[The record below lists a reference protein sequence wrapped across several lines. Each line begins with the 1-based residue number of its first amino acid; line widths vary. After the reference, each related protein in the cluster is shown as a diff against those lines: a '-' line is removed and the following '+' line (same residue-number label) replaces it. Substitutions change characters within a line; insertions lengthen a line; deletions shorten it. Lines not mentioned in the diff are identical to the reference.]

1 MNNEINELCL
11 CQGNEDNT
19 VSRTEE
25 LFNFMRRLSC
35 FLFFSCYPSAPYKR
49 KIMAMELIQI
59 MINVWPVQPSSQES
73 SASMSPESCLYP
85 YSVGITSLES
95 TFLLIGSIIDSWDR
109 LRESANTRVCRVLL
123 YESVQPIEL
132 PIRDKRVQKQR

>member
-1 MNNEINELCL
+1 
-11 CQGNEDNT
+11 
-19 VSRTEE
+19 
-25 LFNFMRRLSC
+25 MRRLSC